1 MAFRTRSLGV
11 AAVCALALPV
21 TACWPG
27 DQAASNRG
35 TGTSQSPSA
44 SAAASQSPTTSPAE
58 GRSGGGH
65 LTKLTLFRAI
75 TAAAEKAGTAHVAM
89 RMTLQQHTSLTEHG
103 VLSYATKPQSMRV
116 TVRTSVLDKGL
127 RETIVGGRVYLAIPG
142 MTPPGKFVVIDPRDP
157 HGPFGPMGSLL
168 QSDPMASVKRLGAGV
183 DKVSYAGS
191 RTLHGVSTDEYVVR
205 VNLETA
211 LKAMGVKGEQLRQ
224 TPGLVPRNHVV
235 YRIWVDARNRM
246 RQVRYDVAGL
256 STVRMTM
263 SRWGEPV
270 HISAPPKSK
279 TVPVPPGRPPV
290 SG

>member
-1 MAFRTRSLGV
+1 MAFRTRPLGV
-11 AAVCALALPV
+11 AAVCALALTV
-21 TACWPG
+21 SACGPG
-27 DQAASNRG
+27 DQAASNTGAG
-35 TGTSQSPSA
+35 TSPSA
-44 SAAASQSPTTSPAE
+44 SGAASQSPTASSAD

-65 LTKLTLFRAI
+65 LTKATLFRAI

-89 RMTLQQHTSLTEHG
+89 RMTLQKHTSLTEHG

-116 TVRTSVLDKGL
+116 TVRTSVLDKSL

-157 HGPFGPMGSLL
+157 HGPFGPMGNLL

-183 DKVSYAGS
+183 DQVSYAGS

-224 TPGLVPRNHVV
+224 TLGLVRRKHVV

-246 RQVRYDVAGL
+246 RQVRYDVPGL

-279 TVPVPPGRPPV
+279 TVPFPPGRPPV